1 MKRGKKCKCE
11 RNDLCHQLLKRKHPR
26 AAHYRDLMEVKDEDW
41 AQYRWDEER
50 PSQTAFIL
58 MGGPPCT
65 PYSTS
70 GRQEDL
76 KDSRSKEMQHMVHV
90 TELLQSP
97 LVIIENVLK
106 FLESDCWT
114 VLQTSFKSIG
124 YSLVHIERM
133 KHSHL
138 GGATNRKRAFVWFQ
152 KDSTILIRAFPRIT
166 RPDLFTV
173 PQTVLRD
180 VLNPIGHITNPPPLK
195 SPLVWDGRI
204 NTTRLPGRPARI
216 GQVKFGDMIEPGC
229 RGSLAQ
235 EEGIWSILSLDSTGI
250 TKFLDTDKSRTGSR
264 SRRRTYPINEFVL
277 HEGGEMYPVYSTDGI
292 STTVRASGEYPQRT
306 TCLIWQYDGRG
317 GEIRRLSTEEIW
329 RIQQL
334 PEEDLHALLIHTN
347 SWKQQKREDALQRAA
362 GNSIPKPM
370 AEVVA
375 QLTERWI
382 WQFEKEIT
390 EVSTTTATDDEPYKD
405 KNPMADTDDE
415 EDYQDSETDSEQIEE
430 ELEVSN
436 SSQDMTDAV
445 GNVDVM
451 TTSS

>member
-1 MKRGKKCKCE
+1 MMADSCVERGFANVIATCE

-50 PSQTAFIL
+50 PPQTAFIL

-180 VLNPIGHITNPPPLK
+180 VLNPIGHITNPH
-195 SPLVWDGRI
+195 R
-204 NTTRLPGRPARI
+204 
-216 GQVKFGDMIEPGC
+216 
-229 RGSLAQ
+229 
-235 EEGIWSILSLDSTGI
+235 
-250 TKFLDTDKSRTGSR
+250 
-264 SRRRTYPINEFVL
+264 
-277 HEGGEMYPVYSTDGI
+277 
-292 STTVRASGEYPQRT
+292 
-306 TCLIWQYDGRG
+306 
-317 GEIRRLSTEEIW
+317 
-329 RIQQL
+329 
-334 PEEDLHALLIHTN
+334 
-347 SWKQQKREDALQRAA
+347 
-362 GNSIPKPM
+362 
-370 AEVVA
+370 
-375 QLTERWI
+375 
-382 WQFEKEIT
+382 
-390 EVSTTTATDDEPYKD
+390 
-405 KNPMADTDDE
+405 
-415 EDYQDSETDSEQIEE
+415 
-430 ELEVSN
+430 
-436 SSQDMTDAV
+436 
-445 GNVDVM
+445 
-451 TTSS
+451 